1 MIPLFWELI
10 PSKTMNISILYTL
23 FKKSTG
29 VSTDTRKI
37 EKGNIFFALKGPNFD
52 ANAFAPKALE
62 IGASVV
68 VIDDIKYFVEDD
80 ERYFLAE
87 DGLKMLQDLA
97 NYHRKTLEIPI
108 IGLTG
113 SNGKTTSK
121 ELIMAVLSKK
131 FRTAATVGNLNNHIG
146 VPLTLL
152 AINETHEI
160 AIVEMGAN
168 KQRDIEELCLIAEPT
183 HGFITNIGKAHLEGM
198 GGPEG
203 VLKTKTELFQFLREN
218 GGTVFINS
226 QDPILSNFIKRFENP
241 VLYPAKDDFCE
252 VTFEEA
258 NPFVKFS
265 VEGKEEVFLTH
276 LIGGYNFGNIA
287 TALTIG
293 KFFGVEMEKAVE
305 AIVGY
310 QPSNM
315 RSQLI
320 EKRSNLIILD
330 AYNANPSSME
340 VAIRTFGEMTGK
352 KHKMLIVG
360 DMFELGDHAEAEHAR
375 LGEIISDYEID
386 KVCFTGQLIVSALVK
401 YPKALYFPDPFS
413 FRNWLQDSKLE
424 DYLILIKGS
433 RGMKLEGLVDFI

>member
-1 MIPLFWELI
+1 
-10 PSKTMNISILYTL
+10 MNISILYTL
-23 FKKSTG
+23 FKNSTG

-62 IGASVV
+62 MGAAVV
-68 VIDDIKYFVEDD
+68 VIDDVAHFVEDD
-80 ERYFLAE
+80 QRYFLAE
-87 DGLKMLQDLA
+87 DGLKMLQNLA
-97 NYHRKTLEIPI
+97 NHHRRQLTIPV
-108 IGLTG
+108 IGMTG

-121 ELIMAVLSKK
+121 ELMKTVLNKK
-131 FRTAATVGNLNNHIG
+131 FKTAATVGNLNNHIG

-168 KQRDIEELCLIAEPT
+168 KQGDIEELCLIAEPT
-183 HGFITNIGKAHLEGM
+183 HGLITNIGRAHLEGM

-203 VLKTKTELFQFLREN
+203 VLKTKTELFQFLKAN
-218 GGTVFINS
+218 DGTVFINS
-226 QDPILSNFIKRFENP
+226 QDPILSNLAKRFEMP
-241 VLYPAKDDFCE
+241 VLYPSEGDFCE
-252 VTFEEA
+252 VTFEDA

-265 VEGKEEVFLTH
+265 VEGKDELYLSH
-276 LIGGYNFGNIA
+276 LIGAYNFGNIA

-293 KFFGVEMEKAVE
+293 KFFGVEMDKAVE
-305 AIVGY
+305 ALVEY

-315 RSQLI
+315 RSQLV

-352 KHKMLIVG
+352 QQKMLIIG

-375 LGEIISDYEID
+375 LGEIISEYEID
-386 KVCFTGQLIVSALVK
+386 KVCFTGQLIVSALAK

-413 FRNWLQDSKLE
+413 FRVWLQDSKLE

>member
-1 MIPLFWELI
+1 
-10 PSKTMNISILYTL
+10 MNLSILYTL

-37 EKGNIFFALKGPNFD
+37 EKGNLFFALKGPNFD
-52 ANAFAPKALE
+52 ANAFAAKALE
-62 IGASVV
+62 MGASVV
-68 VIDDIKYFVEDD
+68 VVDDITHFVEDD
-80 ERYFLAE
+80 ERYFYAA
-87 DGLKMLQDLA
+87 DSLKMLQDLA
-97 NYHRKTLEIPI
+97 NHHRKQLTIPI

-121 ELIMAVLSKK
+121 ELMRAVLGTK
-131 FRTAATVGNLNNHIG
+131 FKTAATVGNLNNHIG

-152 AINETHEI
+152 AITESDEI

-168 KQRDIEELCLIAEPT
+168 KQGDIEELCLIAEPT
-183 HGFITNIGKAHLEGM
+183 HGVITNIGKAHLEGM
-198 GGPEG
+198 GGSEG

-218 GGTVFINS
+218 SGKAFINS
-226 QDPILSNFIKRFENP
+226 QDPILSNLSKRFEDP
-241 VLYPAKDDFCE
+241 VLYPSKGDFCE
-252 VTFEEA
+252 VTFIEA

-265 VEGKEEVFLTH
+265 VEGSEEVYLSS
-276 LIGGYNFGNIA
+276 LIGAYNFGNIA

-293 KFFGVEMEKAVE
+293 KFFGVKMEKAVE
-305 AIVGY
+305 AIVAY

-315 RSQLI
+315 RSQLL

-340 VAIRTFGEMTGK
+340 VAIRTFGQMTGK
-352 KHKMLIVG
+352 KHKMLIIG
-360 DMFELGDHAEAEHAR
+360 DMFELGEHAETEHAH
-375 LGEIISDYEID
+375 LGEIISEYEID
-386 KVCFTGQLIVSALVK
+386 KVCFTGQLIASALVN

-413 FRNWLQDSKLE
+413 FRNWLQDSQLE

-433 RGMKLEGLVDFI
+433 RGMKMEGLVDFI

>member
-1 MIPLFWELI
+1 
-10 PSKTMNISILYTL
+10 MNISILYTL
-23 FKKSTG
+23 FKNSTG

-37 EKGNIFFALKGPNFD
+37 EKGNLFFALKGPNFD

-62 IGASVV
+62 MGASAV
-68 VIDDIKYFVEDD
+68 VIDEANYFVEDD
-80 ERYFLAE
+80 ERYFWAE
-87 DGLKMLQDLA
+87 DSLKMLQDLA
-97 NYHRKTLEIPI
+97 NYHRKQLEIPI

-113 SNGKTTSK
+113 SNGKTTTK
-121 ELIMAVLSKK
+121 ELMKAVLSKK
-131 FRTAATVGNLNNHIG
+131 FKTAATVGNLNNHIG

-152 AINETHEI
+152 SVNEEDEI

-168 KQRDIEELCLIAEPT
+168 KPGDIAELCHIAEPT
-183 HGFITNIGKAHLEGM
+183 HGVITNIGRAHLEGM

-203 VLKTKTELFQFLREN
+203 VLKTKTELFQFLKEN
-218 GGTVFINS
+218 KGKVFINS
-226 QDPILSNFIKRFENP
+226 QDPILSNLSKRFEDP
-241 VLYPAKDDFCE
+241 VLYPAKGDYCE
-252 VTFEEA
+252 VQFQEA

-265 VEGKEEVFLTH
+265 VERKDTVFLSH
-276 LIGGYNFGNIA
+276 LIGAYNFGNIA

-293 KFFGVEMEKAVE
+293 KFFGVGIGKAAE
-305 AIVGY
+305 AIVEY

-315 RSQLI
+315 RSQLM

-352 KHKMLIVG
+352 KNKMLILG
-360 DMFELGDHAEAEHAR
+360 DMFELGEHAEAEHER
-375 LGEIISDYEID
+375 LGEIISEYDID
-386 KVCFTGQLIVSALVK
+386 KVCFTGQLIAAALAK
-401 YPKALYFPDPFS
+401 CPKALYFPDPFS

>member
-1 MIPLFWELI
+1 
-10 PSKTMNISILYTL
+10 MNISILYKL

-37 EKGNIFFALKGPNFD
+37 GKCNIFFALKGPNFN
-52 ANAFAPKALE
+52 ANEFAPKALE
-62 IGASVV
+62 MGASLV
-68 VIDDIKYFVEDD
+68 VIDDPKYFIEDD
-80 ERYFLAE
+80 ERYFMAK
-87 DGLKMLQDLA
+87 DSLKMLQDLA
-97 NYHRKTLEIPI
+97 NYHRKQLDIPI

-121 ELIMAVLSKK
+121 ELLNAVLQTK
-131 FRTAATVGNLNNHIG
+131 FKTVATVGNLNNHIG

-152 AINETHEI
+152 SINEDAEI
-160 AIVEMGAN
+160 AIIEMGAN
-168 KQRDIEELCLIAEPT
+168 KQGDIQELCEIAEPT

-203 VLKTKTELFQFLREN
+203 VLKTKTELFQHLRTNE
-218 GGTVFINS
+218 GTVFINS
-226 QDPILSNFIKRFENP
+226 KDTILSNLAKRFENP
-241 VLYPAKDDFCE
+241 VLYPAIGDFCE

-265 VEGKEEVFLTH
+265 VEGGKEIYLSS
-276 LIGGYNFGNIA
+276 LIGAYNFGNIA
-287 TALTIG
+287 TALTVG
-293 KFFGVEMEKAVE
+293 KFFEVPMQKAIQ
-305 AIVGY
+305 AIVSY
-310 QPSNM
+310 KPSNM

-340 VAIRTFGEMTGK
+340 VAIRTFGEMTGR
-352 KHKMLIVG
+352 KHKMIILG
-360 DMFELGDHAEAEHAR
+360 DMFELGDHAEEEHAK
-375 LGEIISDYEID
+375 LGEIVSEYEID
-386 KVCFTGQLIVSALVK
+386 KICLTGKLIVSALVK
-401 YPKALYFPDPFS
+401 APKALYFPDPFS
-413 FRNWLQDSKLE
+413 FRNWLEDSQLE